1 VERIRIVDITARH
14 SGEAEEVLRKEDE
27 VHTDEGHPEVQL
39 ADGLVV
45 HVAAHLREPVVPAAE
60 NREDSAER
68 KHVVEVRHNVIGILQ
83 HAVDAR
89 VRKHDAGDTT
99 DREQENEPERP

>member
-1 VERIRIVDITARH
+1 MLR
-14 SGEAEEVLRKEDE
+14 EEDKVHADE
-27 VHTDEGHPEVQL
+27 SHPEVQL

-60 NREDSAER
+60 NREDRAER
-68 KHVVEVRHNVIGILQ
+68 KHVMEVRHNVIGVLQ

-89 VRKHDAGDTT
+89 VRKHDAGDTA
-99 DREQENEPERP
+99 DREQENEAERP